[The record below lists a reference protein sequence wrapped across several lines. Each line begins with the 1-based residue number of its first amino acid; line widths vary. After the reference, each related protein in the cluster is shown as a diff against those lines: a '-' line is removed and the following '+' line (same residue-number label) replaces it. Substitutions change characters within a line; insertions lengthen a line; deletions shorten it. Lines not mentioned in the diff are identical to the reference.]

1 MNSQHPASLKEL
13 QALYPYQFSN
23 PADVDVA
30 KGWMPIFAK
39 LCADV
44 DQTLGQDKL
53 GFHWSQIKEKFGS
66 ARFYYSFG
74 RRKSGTRLDI
84 WTPQG
89 VLSQEIS
96 PKRKVRT
103 EKDRSFQDISR
114 AILQLTDAAQVAT
127 KNVCLACGAPG
138 SPDVDIGY
146 LLVLCPEHQAR
157 RRQLDSQDGLIDW
170 ETLEDQDNQG
180 SA

>member
-1 MNSQHPASLKEL
+1 MNSQPVSLKEL
-13 QALYPYQFSN
+13 QALYPYQFSK
-23 PADVDVA
+23 PADMDVA

-66 ARFYYSFG
+66 ARFYYRFG

-138 SPDVDIGY
+138 SPDVGEGY
-146 LLVLCPEHQAR
+146 VLMLCPEHQAR
-157 RRQLDSQDGLIDW
+157 RRQLDSQEGLIDW
-170 ETLEDQDNQG
+170 ETLEDENNQG